1 MRVCVRRAFSGML
14 LSSSTTINMMAFY
27 MTLAVLLDTFMVRTM
42 LVPAMMYTLGDYNWY
57 PRKFE
62 EGETP

>member
-1 MRVCVRRAFSGML
+1 ML
-14 LSSSTTINMMAFY
+14 LSSSTTINMMVFY